1 MDHALSHFL
10 SDHFPD
16 LDHPKYQ
23 SAFEKIGF
31 LLVTTAIIGA
41 LAGALVLFFFFF

>member
-1 MDHALSHFL
+1 MDHSIAHYL

-23 SAFEKIGF
+23 SVLEKIGF
-31 LLVTTAIIGA
+31 LLVTTMIVGA
-41 LAGALVLFFFFF
+41 LAGVLVLFCLLL